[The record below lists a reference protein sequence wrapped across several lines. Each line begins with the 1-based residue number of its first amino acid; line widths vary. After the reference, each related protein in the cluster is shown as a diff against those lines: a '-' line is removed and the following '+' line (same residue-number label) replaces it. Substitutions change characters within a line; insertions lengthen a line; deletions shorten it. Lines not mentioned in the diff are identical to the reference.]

1 MKNLTVI
8 SLGGSIIAPNGVD
21 IEFLKNFYSKIS
33 EFLQENKERKIIIVC
48 GGGAPARVY
57 QDAYYK
63 IAENIKDSEADW
75 IGVKATHLN
84 GRLVRAIFDSW
95 CSEDLIIDPTENIEF
110 KNQVLV
116 AAGWKPGFSS
126 DTDAVYLAQKFN
138 GKLIVNLSNIDKV
151 YSADPKT
158 NPDAVPVDH
167 FSWKDFIDMV
177 GTKWTPGANTPF
189 DPIASQIA
197 RDNKMKVICSD
208 GRNIQ
213 NTLNILNGQAFE
225 GTLIE

>member
-1 MKNLTVI
+1 MTNLTVI
-8 SLGGSIIAPNGVD
+8 SLGGSIIAPDGVD
-21 IEFLKNFYSKIS
+21 IEFLKNFYNKIS
-33 EFLQENKERKIIIVC
+33 KFLTENKERKIIIVC
-48 GGGAPARVY
+48 GGGSPARVY
-57 QDAYYK
+57 QNAYYK
-63 IAENIKDSEADW
+63 IVDQIKDSEADW

-95 CSEDLIIDPTENIEF
+95 CFEDLVTNPNEANEF
-110 KNQVLV
+110 KGQVMV

-126 DTDAVYLAQKFN
+126 DTDAVYLAKKFD
-138 GKLIVNLSNIDKV
+138 GKLVINLSNIDKV

-158 NPDAVPVDH
+158 NPEAVPVDH
-167 FSWKDFIDMV
+167 FTWEDFIKMV

-197 RDNKMKVICSD
+197 RDNGMKVICAD
-208 GRNIQ
+208 GRNIE
-213 NTLNILNGQAFE
+213 NTLKILNSQSFE